1 MAADKPSLCSLCG
14 EIDSNANLSEWKEN
28 KSWITLLDATKIRKH
43 EKIVSVP
50 VGENGCPNIPV
61 RYHRTCRS
69 TFTHKKDLLKLSGDD
84 EKRIAVQ
91 VNQEEA
97 QGILV
102 LENLLSFPN
111 IVYSAKKIN
120 TNRSQQQGKKLT
132 AAWNSGRTKR

>member
-1 MAADKPSLCSLCG
+1 M
-14 EIDSNANLSEWKEN
+14 
-28 KSWITLLDATKIRKH
+28 LDATKIRKH
-43 EKIVSVP
+43 EKILSVP

-91 VNQEEA
+91 GNQEEA

-120 TNRSQQQGKKLT
+120 TNRSQQQGK
-132 AAWNSGRTKR
+132 NSQLHGTQGGRKGKEECNASCRTVY